1 MKISDEG
8 VLSIRADDSSG
19 RVRSEEEDQE
29 TEGLSHTA
37 LKQE

>member
-29 TEGLSHTA
+29 AEGLAYKT

>member
-8 VLSIRADDSSG
+8 ILSIRADDSSG
-19 RVRSEEEDQE
+19 RVRPEEEDQE
-29 TEGLSHTA
+29 AEGLACKA